1 MKGYWDYFND
11 ELYELVKQLKKQ
23 TMKTELDL
31 IKKNLKIYRTSSNKN
46 DLHLATKYLK
56 TIHLKYG
63 TIDINII
70 KEIIN

>member
-1 MKGYWDYFND
+1 MKGYWDYFNT
-11 ELYELVKQLKKQ
+11 ELYALVKQLKKQ

-31 IKKNLKIYRTSSNKN
+31 IKENLKIYRTSSDKK
-46 DLHLATKYLK
+46 DLYLATKYLK